1 MLEALKEQVYRANMR
16 LRDEG
21 LVVLTW
27 GNASALD
34 PETRLVVIKPSGV
47 DYATMK
53 PADMVVLDLDGKV
66 VEGSCRPSSDTP
78 THLEFYR
85 AFTGVFGAVHTHSA
99 EATAWA
105 QACREI
111 PCYGTTH
118 ADCFHGPV
126 PVTRFLTEEEVASA
140 YELNT
145 GKVIVELF
153 RDREPLA
160 QPGVLVA
167 GHGPFTWGADVMK
180 AVDNAVSLEQIA
192 RMARLTERLRGESA
206 RATLPAYVSEKH
218 YLRKHGPN
226 AYYGQK

>member
-1 MLEALKEQVYRANMR
+1 MLEKLKEEVFAANKR
-16 LRDEG
+16 LVSSG

-27 GNASALD
+27 GNASGFD
-34 PETRLVVIKPSGV
+34 PETKLVVIKPSGV
-47 DYATMK
+47 SYDSMK
-53 PADMVVLDLDGKV
+53 PSDMVVVDLDGKV
-66 VEGSCRPSSDTP
+66 VEGELNPSSDTP

-85 AFTGVFGAVHTHSA
+85 HFKGVKGAVHTHSV

-118 ADCFHGPV
+118 ADQFHGPV
-126 PVTRFLTEEEVASA
+126 PVTRFLTEAEVNEA

-153 RDREPLA
+153 EGKEPLA

-167 GHGPFTWGADVMK
+167 GHAPFTWGPSPAK
-180 AVDNAVSLEQIA
+180 AVDNAIALEA
-192 RMARLTERLRGESA
+192 MAKMARLTEQLGRREP
-206 RATLPAYVSEKH
+206 LPAHVGEKH
-218 YLRKHGPN
+218 YMRKHGPN
-226 AYYGQK
+226 AYYGQKKA

>member
-1 MLEALKEQVYRANMR
+1 MLEKLKEEVYAANRR
-16 LRDEG
+16 LVSSG

-27 GNASALD
+27 GNASGYD
-34 PETRLVVIKPSGV
+34 PESGLVVIKPSGV
-47 DYATMK
+47 GYDVMK
-53 PADMVVLDLDGKV
+53 PSDMVVVGLDGKV
-66 VEGSCRPSSDTP
+66 VEGTLNPSSDTP

-85 AFTGVFGAVHTHSA
+85 NFKGVKGAVHTHST

-118 ADCFHGPV
+118 ADQFHGSV
-126 PVTRFLTEEEVASA
+126 PVTRFLTPQEVEEA

-167 GHGPFTWGADVMK
+167 GHAPFTWGVTPAK
-180 AVDNAVSLEQIA
+180 AVDNAIALEAMA
-192 RMARLTERLRGESA
+192 RMARLTEQLGCRTA
-206 RATLPAYVSEKH
+206 LPAHIGEKH
-218 YLRKHGPN
+218 YMRKHGPN
-226 AYYGQK
+226 AYYGQKA

>member
-1 MLEALKEQVYRANMR
+1 MLEKLKETVWRANMR
-16 LRDEG
+16 LHDEG
-21 LVVLTW
+21 LAPLTW
-27 GNASALD
+27 GNASAFD
-34 PETRLVVIKPSGV
+34 GETRLVVIKPSGV
-47 DYATMK
+47 AYDAMS
-53 PADMVVLDLDGKV
+53 PGDMVVLDLEGHV
-66 VEGSCRPSSDTP
+66 VEGGYRPSSDTP

-85 AFTGVFGAVHTHSA
+85 SFKGVFGAVHTHSV

-126 PVTRFLTEEEVASA
+126 PVTRFLTEAEVAEA

-145 GKVIVELF
+145 GKVIVERFHEL
-153 RDREPLA
+153 DPLA

-192 RMARLTERLRGESA
+192 RMARLTERLCGDSA
-206 RATLPAYVSEKH
+206 EPLPAYISEKH
-218 YLRKHGPN
+218 YQRKHGPN
-226 AYYGQK
+226 AYYGQKG